1 LSRINEEIE
10 EEAGNTAM
18 MALPPGT
25 AEQGDSLK
33 TLAKD
38 IANKSK
44 LKKFTDQVKNAKYG
58 ANFMKLAETEDKETM
73 LTLKAS
79 LLGDIE
85 RQMDDLR
92 KLK

>member
-1 LSRINEEIE
+1 
-10 EEAGNTAM
+10 M

-44 LKKFTDQVKNAKYG
+44 LKKFTVSNSPILTYVLMQDQVKNAKYG